1 MKPKNYNIL
10 PNDLPIPK
18 NDGLCDHLTGME
30 IPDVSLLTSNGDYI
44 KLRRKESFKIV
55 FYIYPMTGRPDK
67 TLPKNWNN
75 IPGATG
81 CTPENCSFRDNYEE
95 LIKLN
100 ALPIGISSQTLE
112 DIKEMKNRLKIQH
125 DILSDYGLVFTKSLK
140 LPTFSIDNKIF
151 IKRLTLIVD
160 NIKIVKVFYPIFPP
174 DNHIYEVLNWLK
186 EN

>member
-1 MKPKNYNIL
+1 MKKINYNIL
-10 PNDLPIPK
+10 PDNLPIPK
-18 NDGLCDHLTGME
+18 NDGLCDHLTDME

-67 TLPKNWNN
+67 NLPKNWNN

-112 DIKEMKNRLKIQH
+112 DIKEMKNRLSIQH
-125 DILSDYGLVFTKSLK
+125 DILSDYGLIFTKALK
-140 LPTFSIDNKIF
+140 LPTFSIDDKIF
-151 IKRLTLIVD
+151 IKRITLIVD
-160 NIKIVKVFYPIFPP
+160 NAKIVKVFYPIFPP
-174 DNHIYEVLNWLK
+174 DKHIYEILDWLK

>member
-1 MKPKNYNIL
+1 MIENIQNKSKRS
-10 PNDLPIPK
+10 PEDKKIPEK
-18 NDGLCDHLTGME
+18 LTNLE
-30 IPDVSLLTSNGDYI
+30 IPDISLQSSNGEYVQ
-44 KLRRKESFKIV
+44 LRRKESFKIV
-55 FYIYPMTGRPDK
+55 IYCYPMTGRPDK

-112 DIKEMKNRLKIQH
+112 DIKEMKKRLKIQH

-151 IKRLTLIVD
+151 IKRITLIVD
-160 NIKIVKVFYPIFPP
+160 NAKIVKVFYPIFPP
-174 DNHIYEVLNWLK
+174 DKHIYEILDWLK